1 MAGRI
6 TSEPFGKFSEFIAKN
21 KASVPLAQL
30 TAYLVSQY
38 FANLSSNSFT
48 LLPFLFFNFLY

>member
-48 LLPFLFFNFLY
+48 LLPNIKSLF